1 MKKIVALVL
10 ALVLALSLAT
20 VAFAADTG
28 YVAANA
34 DSKIK
39 LENITMKQVKDAGE
53 KNVAVYNLVLTVNGK
68 EIPMLGNYA
77 VATAADYDLVFV
89 NGEEVTYL
97 KNTVTGYYTGEAK
110 PVATVAKADAKC
122 GEIWAA
128 DGVALY
134 DYNGKMLKAADSFNL
149 GTVLNT
155 AIKEHAQDMIEN
167 FTFTK
172 ADWEAAVKH
181 FLTTKAG
188 DGAVTALQI
197 LMGKNDKE
205 VNYLANPD
213 KLDWAA
219 LANVLELSF
228 NNVYEFAKQSY
239 FGATGSDIPKVNE
252 LADIQKAVKDWTPK
266 AAIVDLYEQ
275 LVEAIQGNF
284 EYTLATTTY
293 LNKYEGLELN
303 DVEKSAPFK
312 TNAGNVLGN
321 LFYDAKAEVIA
332 KVCEKLGIPDPNATS
347 DPWYGDGTEAAAHN
361 ESLTFNI
368 FREVAKMGTSVKAL
382 AVVDGKLVTLVNAVE
397 DTDYGTVA
405 HKYAVEVTDGAIS
418 KVSCETCKAEFAFVV
433 GCEKDAVEK
442 FGEGNFADITN
453 TLKSS
458 FETKFLGKHT
468 VEFDWDSMTFTGDW
482 AEGTGYYWNLLD
494 KDEQAYVKALSVKH
508 LYVSTAE
515 VESAKTFDAGIALYA
530 GLALMSVTGSAVV
543 IGKKKEF

>member
-39 LENITMKQVKDAGE
+39 LENVTLKQVKDAGE

-167 FTFTK
+167 FIYTK
-172 ADWEAAVKH
+172 ADWEAAMKH
-181 FLTTKAG
+181 FLTSTATGSAYDLLSNAELFTKPNEFG
-188 DGAVTALQI
+188 T
-197 LMGKNDKE
+197 ND
-205 VNYLANPD
+205 LI
-213 KLDWAA
+213 
-219 LANVLELSF
+219 NVLRDGF
-228 NNVYEFAKQSY
+228 INVCEFAKQSY
-239 FGATGSDIPKVNE
+239 FGMATDSD
-252 LADIQKAVKDWTPK
+252 LTGMKDPYAPMAPK
-266 AAIVDLYEQ
+266 AAVKAL
-275 LVEAIQGNF
+275 
-284 EYTLATTTY
+284 
-293 LNKYEGLELN
+293 YEGLVESFQAAFSNTVATNSNWEVHFLGINETGIEGLNFSDDTWQEVLN
-303 DVEKSAPFK
+303 D
-312 TNAGNVLGN
+312 
-321 LFYDAKAEVIA
+321 LFYDAKDEVIA
-332 KVCEKLGIPDPNATS
+332 KVCAALGIPTKEAKTDPDA
-347 DPWYGDGTEAAAHN
+347 WMLGTEGDAQN
-361 ESLTFNI
+361 ENLTFNI
-368 FREVAKMGTSVKAL
+368 IREVAKMGSSVKAL
-382 AVVDGKLVTLVNAVE
+382 AVVDGKLVTLVAATE
-397 DTDYGTVA
+397 GTDYGTVA

-433 GCEKDAVEK
+433 GCEKDAVAK
-442 FGEGNFADITN
+442 FGEGNFADIT
-453 TLKSS
+453 KDFMAS

-468 VEFDWDSMTFTGDW
+468 VEFDWDAMAFEGDW

-494 KDEQAYVKALSVKH
+494 AEAREIVKALGVKH
-508 LYVSTAE
+508 LYVCTAE